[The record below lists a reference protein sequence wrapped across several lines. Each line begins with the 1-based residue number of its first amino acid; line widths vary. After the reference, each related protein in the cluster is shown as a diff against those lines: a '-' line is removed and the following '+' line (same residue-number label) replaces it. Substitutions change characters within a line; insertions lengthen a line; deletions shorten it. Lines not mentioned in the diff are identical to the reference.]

1 MSICPKSIAKTSG
14 DGRHHPCLNVPT
26 PCPPASPSNHH
37 PHQCFTSGRL
47 NYMGK
52 KCTSAEKKARVEELA
67 DMVVKGFSQRELMR
81 HVQESWGLS
90 SQRSQAYIREAR
102 DVVKT
107 DLVDIDRADML
118 ASKVQ
123 MLEQIARDSVASG
136 RENNAIGAIRL
147 LAELTGFG
155 IEQKR

>member
-1 MSICPKSIAKTSG
+1 
-14 DGRHHPCLNVPT
+14 
-26 PCPPASPSNHH
+26 
-37 PHQCFTSGRL
+37 
-47 NYMGK
+47 MGK
-52 KCTSAEKKARVEELA
+52 KCTKVEKKARVEELA
-67 DMVVKGFSQRELMR
+67 DMIVKGYSQREMVR
-81 HVQESWGLS
+81 HVTESWGLTS
-90 SQRSQAYIREAR
+90 DVATRYIREAR
-102 DVVKT
+102 DIVKA
-107 DLVDIDRADML
+107 DLVDIDRVDML

>member
-1 MSICPKSIAKTSG
+1 
-14 DGRHHPCLNVPT
+14 
-26 PCPPASPSNHH
+26 
-37 PHQCFTSGRL
+37 
-47 NYMGK
+47 MGK

-155 IEQKR
+155 VDLKK